1 MGKYEIVYNIQLK
14 LLKMNYTHIHKNI
27 QFKYIKIAGDGIMEI
42 FMFSIIV
49 FLIFSNGSKWFFLI
63 TKKKLSQWP
72 YKSPSIR
79 PKYSSH

>member
-1 MGKYEIVYNIQLK
+1 MGKYEIVHNIQLK

-49 FLIFSNGSKWFFLI
+49 FLIFSNGSKWFFFNNKEKI
-63 TKKKLSQWP
+63 ISMAIQ
-72 YKSPSIR
+72 KSI
-79 PKYSSH
+79 H